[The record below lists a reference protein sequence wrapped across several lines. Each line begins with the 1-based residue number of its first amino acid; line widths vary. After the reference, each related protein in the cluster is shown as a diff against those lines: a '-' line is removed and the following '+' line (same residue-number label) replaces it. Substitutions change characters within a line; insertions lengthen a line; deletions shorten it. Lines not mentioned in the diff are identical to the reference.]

1 MRNNASGEEY
11 YVRAQSVTLLKGND
25 STNVIDRVVSTRIV
39 DSQDSQGIDVLFCD
53 YNGRITD
60 LGSIYK
66 IQEKILLLSSEEMGD
81 KTRKTLIDGKSWDE
95 QCDLIIADEAIG
107 RVSLVSADFKSI
119 ITRLGL
125 EGTHLERNRVM
136 EIGDMIA
143 VKSEFPGGS
152 VLDILLPRN
161 QMSAFISIL
170 EDAEYS
176 EMSDDRWNFVRL
188 AVCIPSL
195 IDIGGNLP
203 NECGMINRI
212 SNDKGCYPGQEV
224 HARLDSRGRTIK
236 RLCLLTGESA
246 ISPGKYRL
254 SNGSPAHITSCESSE
269 SVSYGIAK
277 LRVDDID
284 SGSVNLNGANWKVEA
299 LTYL

>member
-1 MRNNASGEEY
+1 MRNKPSREEY
-11 YVRAQSVTLLKGND
+11 YVRTQSVTLLQGND
-25 STNVIDRVVSTRIV
+25 STNVIDRVVSTGIV
-39 DSQDSQGIDVLFCD
+39 DSPDSHCVDVLFCD

-66 IQEKILLLSSEEMGD
+66 IQGKILLLSSKEMSD

-95 QCDLIIADEAIG
+95 KCDLIIADEAIG
-107 RVSLVSADFKSI
+107 RVSLISADFQPI
-119 ITRLGL
+119 ISRLGFD
-125 EGTHLERNRVM
+125 GTHLERNRVI

-152 VLDILLPRN
+152 VLDILLPQN
-161 QMSAFISIL
+161 QMSDFLSIL
-170 EDAEYS
+170 EESEYS

-195 IDIGGNLP
+195 IDIKGNLP
-203 NECGMINRI
+203 NECGMINRV

-224 HARLDSRGRTIK
+224 HARLDSRGRTVK
-236 RLCLLTGESA
+236 RLCLLTGKSA

-254 SNGSPAHITSCESSE
+254 SNGSSAHITSCESSE

-284 SGSVNLNGANWKVEA
+284 SGSVNLDGANWKVES
-299 LTYL
+299 LKYL

>member
-1 MRNNASGEEY
+1 LGNIPFGEEY
-11 YVRAQSVTLLKGND
+11 YVRAQSVTLLQGND

-39 DSQDSQGIDVLFCD
+39 DSPNSHGIDVLFCD

-60 LGSIYK
+60 FGSIYK
-66 IQEKILLLSSEEMGD
+66 IQEKILLLSSEEMGY
-81 KTRKTLIDGKSWDE
+81 KTRRTLIDGKSWDE

-107 RVSLVSADFKSI
+107 RVSLVSADFQSI
-119 ITRLGL
+119 YTRLGL
-125 EGTHLERNRVM
+125 DGADPERNRVV
-136 EIGDMIA
+136 EVGDMIA
-143 VKSEFPGGS
+143 VKSKFPGGS

-161 QMSAFISIL
+161 QMSDFISIL
-170 EDAEYS
+170 EESEYS
-176 EMSDDRWNFVRL
+176 EMGDDRWNFVRL

-195 IDIGGNLP
+195 IDIKGNLP
-203 NECGMINRI
+203 NECGMINRV

-224 HARLDSRGRTIK
+224 HARLESRGRTIK
-236 RLCLLTGESA
+236 RICLLTGESA

-254 SNGSPAHITSCESSE
+254 SNGSFAHITSCESSE

-284 SGSVNLNGANWKVEA
+284 SGSVNLDGANWKVEA

>member
-1 MRNNASGEEY
+1 MRNNPSREEY
-11 YVRAQSVTLLKGND
+11 YVRTQSVTLLQGND
-25 STNVIDRVVSTRIV
+25 STNVIDRVVTTRIV
-39 DSQDSQGIDVLFCD
+39 DSPDSHCIDVLFCD

-66 IQEKILLLSSEEMGD
+66 LQEKILLLSSEEVSD

-95 QCDLIIADEAIG
+95 KCDLIIADEAIG
-107 RVSLVSADFKSI
+107 RVSLVSSDFLSI
-119 ITRLGL
+119 ISRLGFD
-125 EGTHLERNRVM
+125 GAHLERNRVI

-161 QMSAFISIL
+161 QMSDFISIL
-170 EDAEYS
+170 EESEYS

-195 IDIGGNLP
+195 IDIKGNLP
-203 NECGMINRI
+203 NECGMINRV

-224 HARLDSRGRTIK
+224 HARLDSRGRTVK
-236 RLCLLTGESA
+236 RLCLLTGEAA
-246 ISPGKYRL
+246 ISTGKCRL
-254 SNGSPAHITSCESSE
+254 SNGSPAHITSCESSGG
-269 SVSYGIAK
+269 VSYGIAK

-284 SGSVNLNGANWKVEA
+284 SGSVNLNGANWKVDA

>member
-1 MRNNASGEEY
+1 MRKNASKGEY
-11 YVRAQSVTLLKGND
+11 FLRSQSLTLLQGND
-25 STNVIDRVVSTRIV
+25 SINVIDRVVSTRIV
-39 DSQDSQGIDVLFCD
+39 DCPDSHGIDVLFCD
-53 YNGRITD
+53 FNGRITD
-60 LGSIYK
+60 IGSIYK
-66 IQEKILLLSSEEMGD
+66 IQEKILLLSSEEMGH

-119 ITRLGL
+119 ITRMGFD
-125 EGTHLERNRVM
+125 ETELERNRVM
-136 EIGDMIA
+136 EFGDFIA

-161 QMSAFISIL
+161 QMTDFISML
-170 EDAEYS
+170 KDSEYS

-188 AVCIPSL
+188 SFCIPNL
-195 IDIGGNLP
+195 VDINGNLP
-203 NECGMINRI
+203 NECGMINLI
-212 SNDKGCYPGQEV
+212 SNNKGCYPGQEV
-224 HARLDSRGRTIK
+224 HARLDSRGRTVK
-236 RLCLLTGESA
+236 RLCLIMGEST

-284 SGSVNLNGANWKVEA
+284 SGSVNLDGANWKVEA

>member
-1 MRNNASGEEY
+1 MRNKPSREEY
-11 YVRAQSVTLLKGND
+11 YVRTQSVTLLQGND
-25 STNVIDRVVSTRIV
+25 STNVIDRVVSTGIV
-39 DSQDSQGIDVLFCD
+39 DSPDSHCVDVLFCD

-66 IQEKILLLSSEEMGD
+66 IQGKILLLSSKEMSD

-95 QCDLIIADEAIG
+95 KCDLIIADEAIG
-107 RVSLVSADFKSI
+107 RVSLISADFQPI
-119 ITRLGL
+119 ISRLGFD
-125 EGTHLERNRVM
+125 GTHLERNRVI

-152 VLDILLPRN
+152 VLDILLPQN
-161 QMSAFISIL
+161 QMSDFISIL
-170 EDAEYS
+170 EESEYS
-176 EMSDDRWNFVRL
+176 GMSDDRWNFVRL

-195 IDIGGNLP
+195 IDIKGNLP
-203 NECGMINRI
+203 NECGMINRV

-224 HARLDSRGRTIK
+224 HARLDSRGRTVK
-236 RLCLLTGESA
+236 RLCLLTGKSA

-254 SNGSPAHITSCESSE
+254 SNGSSAHITSCESSE

-284 SGSVNLNGANWKVEA
+284 SGSVNLDGANWKVES
-299 LTYL
+299 LKYL

>member
-1 MRNNASGEEY
+1 
-11 YVRAQSVTLLKGND
+11 
-25 STNVIDRVVSTRIV
+25 
-39 DSQDSQGIDVLFCD
+39 
-53 YNGRITD
+53 
-60 LGSIYK
+60 
-66 IQEKILLLSSEEMGD
+66 MGD

-95 QCDLIIADEAIG
+95 KCDLIIADEAIG
-107 RVSLVSADFKSI
+107 RVSLVSADFQPI
-119 ITRLGL
+119 ISRLGFD
-125 EGTHLERNRVM
+125 GTHQERNRVI

-161 QMSAFISIL
+161 QMSDFISIL
-170 EDAEYS
+170 EESEYS
-176 EMSDDRWNFVRL
+176 GMSDDRWNFVRL

-195 IDIGGNLP
+195 IDIKGNLP
-203 NECGMINRI
+203 NECGMINRV

-224 HARLDSRGRTIK
+224 HARLDSRGRTVK
-236 RLCLLTGESA
+236 RLCLLTGKSA

-254 SNGSPAHITSCESSE
+254 SNGSSAHITSCESSE

-284 SGSVNLNGANWKVEA
+284 SGSVNLDGANWKVES

>member
-1 MRNNASGEEY
+1 MRNNPTREEY
-11 YVRAQSVTLLKGND
+11 YVRTQSVTLLQGND
-25 STNVIDRVVSTRIV
+25 STNVIDRVVTTRIV
-39 DSQDSQGIDVLFCD
+39 DSPDSHCIDVLFCD

-66 IQEKILLLSSEEMGD
+66 LQEKILLLSSEEVSD

-95 QCDLIIADEAIG
+95 KCDLIIADEAIG
-107 RVSLVSADFKSI
+107 RVSLVSADFQSI
-119 ITRLGL
+119 ISRLGFD
-125 EGTHLERNRVM
+125 GAHLERNRVI

-161 QMSAFISIL
+161 QMSDFISIL
-170 EDAEYS
+170 EESEYS

-195 IDIGGNLP
+195 IDIKGNLP
-203 NECGMINRI
+203 NECGMINRV

-224 HARLDSRGRTIK
+224 HARLDSRGRTVK
-236 RLCLLTGESA
+236 RLCLLTGKSA

-254 SNGSPAHITSCESSE
+254 SNGSSAHITSCESSE

-284 SGSVNLNGANWKVEA
+284 SGSVNLDGANWKVEA

>member
-1 MRNNASGEEY
+1 MRNNPTREEY
-11 YVRAQSVTLLKGND
+11 YVRTQSVTLLQGND
-25 STNVIDRVVSTRIV
+25 STNVIDRVVTTRIV
-39 DSQDSQGIDVLFCD
+39 DSPDSHCIDVLFCD

-66 IQEKILLLSSEEMGD
+66 LQEKILLLSSEEVGD
-81 KTRKTLIDGKSWDE
+81 NTRKTLIDGKSWDE
-95 QCDLIIADEAIG
+95 KCDLIIADEAIG
-107 RVSLVSADFKSI
+107 RVSLVSSDFLSI
-119 ITRLGL
+119 ISRLGFD
-125 EGTHLERNRVM
+125 GAHLERNRVI

-161 QMSAFISIL
+161 QLSDFISIL
-170 EDAEYS
+170 EESEYS

-195 IDIGGNLP
+195 IDIKGNLP
-203 NECGMINRI
+203 NECGMINRV

-224 HARLDSRGRTIK
+224 HARLASRGRTVK
-236 RLCLLTGESA
+236 RLCLLTGGSA

-254 SNGSPAHITSCESSE
+254 SNGSSAHITSCESSE

-284 SGSVNLNGANWKVEA
+284 SGSVNLDGANWKVEA

>member
-1 MRNNASGEEY
+1 MRNKPSREEY
-11 YVRAQSVTLLKGND
+11 YVRTQSVTLLQGND
-25 STNVIDRVVSTRIV
+25 STNVIDRVVSTGIV
-39 DSQDSQGIDVLFCD
+39 DSPDSHCIDVLFCD

-60 LGSIYK
+60 FGSIYK
-66 IQEKILLLSSEEMGD
+66 IQEKILLLSTKEMGD

-95 QCDLIIADEAIG
+95 KCDLIIADEAIG
-107 RVSLVSADFKSI
+107 RVSLVSADFQPI
-119 ITRLGL
+119 ISRLGFD
-125 EGTHLERNRVM
+125 GKHLERNRVI

-152 VLDILLPRN
+152 VLDILLPQN
-161 QMSAFISIL
+161 QMSDFISIL
-170 EDAEYS
+170 EESEYS
-176 EMSDDRWNFVRL
+176 GMSDDRWNFVRL
-188 AVCIPSL
+188 AICIPSL
-195 IDIGGNLP
+195 IDIKGNLP
-203 NECGMINRI
+203 NECGMINRV

-224 HARLDSRGRTIK
+224 HARLDSRGRTVK
-236 RLCLLTGESA
+236 RLCLLTGKSA

-254 SNGSPAHITSCESSE
+254 SNGSSAHITSCESSE

-284 SGSVNLNGANWKVEA
+284 SGSVNLDGGNWKVES

>member
-1 MRNNASGEEY
+1 MRNNPTREEY
-11 YVRAQSVTLLKGND
+11 YVRTQSVTLLQGND
-25 STNVIDRVVSTRIV
+25 STNVIDRVVTTRIV
-39 DSQDSQGIDVLFCD
+39 DSPDSHCIDVLFCD

-66 IQEKILLLSSEEMGD
+66 LQEKILLLSSEEVGD

-95 QCDLIIADEAIG
+95 KCDLIIADEAIG
-107 RVSLVSADFKSI
+107 RVSLVSSDFQPI
-119 ITRLGL
+119 ISRLGFDGAL
-125 EGTHLERNRVM
+125 LERNRVI

-161 QMSAFISIL
+161 QMSDFISIL
-170 EDAEYS
+170 EESEYS

-195 IDIGGNLP
+195 IDIKGNLP
-203 NECGMINRI
+203 NECGMINRV

-224 HARLDSRGRTIK
+224 HARLDSRGRTVK
-236 RLCLLTGESA
+236 RLCLLTGKSA

-254 SNGSPAHITSCESSE
+254 SNGSSAHITSCESSE

-284 SGSVNLNGANWKVEA
+284 SGSVNLDGANWKVEA

>member
-1 MRNNASGEEY
+1 
-11 YVRAQSVTLLKGND
+11 
-25 STNVIDRVVSTRIV
+25 
-39 DSQDSQGIDVLFCD
+39 
-53 YNGRITD
+53 
-60 LGSIYK
+60 
-66 IQEKILLLSSEEMGD
+66 MG
-81 KTRKTLIDGKSWDE
+81 
-95 QCDLIIADEAIG
+95 
-107 RVSLVSADFKSI
+107 F
-119 ITRLGL
+119 

-152 VLDILLPRN
+152 VLDILLPLN
-161 QMSAFISIL
+161 QMSDFITIL
-170 EDAEYS
+170 EAAEYS
-176 EMSDDRWNFVRL
+176 EMSEDRWNFVRL

-195 IDIGGNLP
+195 IDIRGNLP

-224 HARLDSRGRTIK
+224 HARLDSRGRTVK
-236 RLCLLTGESA
+236 RLCLLTGEAA
-246 ISPGKYRL
+246 ISTGKCRL
-254 SNGSPAHITSCESSE
+254 SNGSPAHITSCESSGG
-269 SVSYGIAK
+269 VSYGIAK

>member
-1 MRNNASGEEY
+1 L
-11 YVRAQSVTLLKGND
+11 QGND
-25 STNVIDRVVSTRIV
+25 STNVVDRVVSTGVV
-39 DSQDSQGIDVLFCD
+39 DSPDSHSIDVIFCD

-60 LGSIYK
+60 IGSIYK
-66 IQEKILLLSSEEMGD
+66 IQEKILLLSSEEMGH

-119 ITRLGL
+119 ITRMGFD
-125 EGTHLERNRVM
+125 GTELERNRVM
-136 EIGDMIA
+136 EFGDLIA

-161 QMSAFISIL
+161 QMTDFISML
-170 EDAEYS
+170 KDSEYS

-188 AVCIPSL
+188 AFCIPNL
-195 IDIGGNLP
+195 VDINGNLP
-203 NECGMINRI
+203 NECGMINLI
-212 SNDKGCYPGQEV
+212 SKNKGCYPGQEV
-224 HARLDSRGRTIK
+224 HARLDSRGRTVK
-236 RLCLLTGESA
+236 RLCLLTGEAA
-246 ISPGKYRL
+246 ISTGKFRL

-269 SVSYGIAK
+269 GVSYGIAK

-284 SGSVNLNGANWKVEA
+284 SGSVNLNGSNWKVEA

>member
-1 MRNNASGEEY
+1 MRNKPSREEY
-11 YVRAQSVTLLKGND
+11 YVRTQSVTLLQGND
-25 STNVIDRVVSTRIV
+25 STNVIDRVVSTGIV
-39 DSQDSQGIDVLFCD
+39 DSPDSHCIDLLFCD

-60 LGSIYK
+60 FGSIYK
-66 IQEKILLLSSEEMGD
+66 IQEKILLLSSKEMGD

-95 QCDLIIADEAIG
+95 KCDLIIADEAIG
-107 RVSLVSADFKSI
+107 RVSLVSADFQPI
-119 ITRLGL
+119 ISRLGFD
-125 EGTHLERNRVM
+125 GKHLERNRVI

-152 VLDILLPRN
+152 VLDILLPQN
-161 QMSAFISIL
+161 QMSDFISIL
-170 EDAEYS
+170 EESEYS
-176 EMSDDRWNFVRL
+176 GMSDDRWNFVRL
-188 AVCIPSL
+188 AICIPSL
-195 IDIGGNLP
+195 IDIKGNLP
-203 NECGMINRI
+203 NECGMINQV

-224 HARLDSRGRTIK
+224 HARLDSRGRTVK
-236 RLCLLTGESA
+236 RLCLLTGKSA

-254 SNGSPAHITSCESSE
+254 SNGSSAHITSCESSE

-284 SGSVNLNGANWKVEA
+284 SGSVNLDGANWKVES

>member
-1 MRNNASGEEY
+1 
-11 YVRAQSVTLLKGND
+11 
-25 STNVIDRVVSTRIV
+25 
-39 DSQDSQGIDVLFCD
+39 
-53 YNGRITD
+53 
-60 LGSIYK
+60 
-66 IQEKILLLSSEEMGD
+66 MGFE
-81 KTRKTLIDGKSWDE
+81 R
-95 QCDLIIADEAIG
+95 
-107 RVSLVSADFKSI
+107 
-119 ITRLGL
+119 
-125 EGTHLERNRVM
+125 THLERNRVM

-161 QMSAFISIL
+161 QMSDFISKL

-195 IDIGGNLP
+195 IDIRGNLP

-224 HARLDSRGRTIK
+224 HARLDSRGRTVK
-236 RLCLLTGESA
+236 RLCLIMGEST

-284 SGSVNLNGANWKVEA
+284 SGYVNLDGAKWKVEA

>member
-1 MRNNASGEEY
+1 MSNNTSGEEY
-11 YVRAQSVTLLKGND
+11 YVRSQSVTLLQGSD
-25 STNVIDRVVSTRIV
+25 SINVIDRVVSTGIV
-39 DSQDSQGIDVLFCD
+39 DSPDSHCIDLLFCD

-60 LGSIYK
+60 FGSIYK
-66 IQEKILLLSSEEMGD
+66 IQEKILLLSSKEMGD

-95 QCDLIIADEAIG
+95 KCDLIIADEAIG
-107 RVSLVSADFKSI
+107 RVSLVSADFQPI
-119 ITRLGL
+119 ISRLGFD
-125 EGTHLERNRVM
+125 GANLERNRVI

-152 VLDILLPRN
+152 VLDILLPQN
-161 QMSAFISIL
+161 QMSDFISIL
-170 EDAEYS
+170 EESEYS

-188 AVCIPSL
+188 AICIPSL
-195 IDIGGNLP
+195 IDIKGNLP
-203 NECGMINRI
+203 NECGMINRV

-224 HARLDSRGRTIK
+224 HARLDSRGRTVK
-236 RLCLLTGESA
+236 RLCLLTGKSA

-254 SNGSPAHITSCESSE
+254 SNGSSAHITSCESSE

-284 SGSVNLNGANWKVEA
+284 SGSVNLDGANWKVES

>member
-1 MRNNASGEEY
+1 MRNNGSGEEY
-11 YVRAQSVTLLKGND
+11 YVRTQSVTLLQGND
-25 STNVIDRVVSTRIV
+25 STSVIDRVISTRIV
-39 DSQDSQGIDVLFCD
+39 DSLDDHGIDVLFCD

-60 LGSIYK
+60 IGSIYK
-66 IQEKILLLSSEEMGD
+66 IQEKILLLSSEERGN

-95 QCDLIIADEAIG
+95 KCDLIIADEAIG
-107 RVSLVSADFKSI
+107 RVSLVSADFQSI
-119 ITRLGL
+119 ITRMGF
-125 EGTHLERNRVM
+125 EGIALERNRVM

-143 VKSEFPGGS
+143 IKSEFPGGS
-152 VLDILLPRN
+152 LLDVLLPRN
-161 QMSAFISIL
+161 QMSDFISKL

-188 AVCIPSL
+188 AMCVPSL
-195 IDIGGNLP
+195 IDVEGNLP

-224 HARLDSRGRTIK
+224 HARLESRGRTVR
-236 RLCLLTGESA
+236 RLSLLTGETPLN
-246 ISPGKYRL
+246 PGKYRL

-277 LRVDDID
+277 LRIDDFE
-284 SGSVNLNGANWKVEA
+284 SGSVNLDGANWKVETI
-299 LTYL
+299 TYL

>member
-1 MRNNASGEEY
+1 MSNNASVREY
-11 YVRAQSVTLLKGND
+11 YVRTQSVTLLQGND
-25 STNVIDRVVSTRIV
+25 STNVIDRVVSTGVV
-39 DSQDSQGIDVLFCD
+39 DSPDSHSLDVLFCD

-60 LGSIYK
+60 IGSIYK
-66 IQEKILLLSSEEMGD
+66 IHGKILLLSSEEMGN

-107 RVSLVSADFKSI
+107 RVSLVSADFQSI
-119 ITRLGL
+119 IIRMGFD
-125 EGTHLERNRVM
+125 GTELERNRVM
-136 EIGDMIA
+136 EFGDLIA

-161 QMSAFISIL
+161 QMTDFISML
-170 EDAEYS
+170 KDSEYS

-188 AVCIPSL
+188 AFCIPNL
-195 IDIGGNLP
+195 VDINGNLP
-203 NECGMINRI
+203 NECGMINLI
-212 SNDKGCYPGQEV
+212 SNNKGCYPGQEV
-224 HARLDSRGRTIK
+224 HARLDSRGRTVK
-236 RLCLLTGESA
+236 RLCLLTGEAA
-246 ISPGKYRL
+246 ISTGKCRL
-254 SNGSPAHITSCESSE
+254 SNGSPAHITSCESSGG
-269 SVSYGIAK
+269 VSYGIAK